1 MEDYMKVNLADI
13 LDLNQ
18 DYGDSVVIDIN
29 DLDPEERMLF
39 IEKLYSDLEVFKERK
54 QNIYTETVIKNYE
67 NLISGLIK
75 NYAH

>member
-1 MEDYMKVNLADI
+1 MEAYMKVNLSDI

-18 DYGDSVVIDIN
+18 DYGDSVIIDIN

-54 QNIYTETVIKNYE
+54 QNIYTETVIKNYKT
-67 NLISGLIK
+67 LISGLIK

>member
-1 MEDYMKVNLADI
+1 MKVNLSDI

-18 DYGDSVVIDIN
+18 DYGDSVIIDIN

-67 NLISGLIK
+67 TLISGLIK

>member
-67 NLISGLIK
+67 TLISGLIK

>member
-39 IEKLYSDLEVFKERK
+39 IEKLYSDLKMFKERE

-67 NLISGLIK
+67 TLISGLIK

>member
-1 MEDYMKVNLADI
+1 MKVNLADI

-67 NLISGLIK
+67 TLISGLIK

>member
-1 MEDYMKVNLADI
+1 MEAYMKVNLSDI

-18 DYGDSVVIDIN
+18 DYGDSVIIDIN

-39 IEKLYSDLEVFKERK
+39 IEKLYSDLEVFRERK
-54 QNIYTETVIKNYE
+54 QNIYTETVIKNYKT
-67 NLISGLIK
+67 LISGLIK

>member
-1 MEDYMKVNLADI
+1 MEAYMKVNLSDI

-18 DYGDSVVIDIN
+18 DYGDSVIIDIN

-67 NLISGLIK
+67 TLISGLIK

>member
-1 MEDYMKVNLADI
+1 MKVN
-13 LDLNQ
+13 LNQ

-39 IEKLYSDLEVFKERK
+39 IEKLYSDLKMFKERE

-67 NLISGLIK
+67 TLISGLIK

>member
-1 MEDYMKVNLADI
+1 MKVNLADI

-39 IEKLYSDLEVFKERK
+39 IEKLYSDLKMFKERE

>member
-1 MEDYMKVNLADI
+1 MKVNLADI

-39 IEKLYSDLEVFKERK
+39 IEKLYSDLKMFKERE

-67 NLISGLIK
+67 TLISGLIK

>member
-1 MEDYMKVNLADI
+1 MKVNLADI

-29 DLDPEERMLF
+29 DLDPEEKMLF
-39 IEKLYSDLEVFKERK
+39 IEKLYSDLKMFKERE

-67 NLISGLIK
+67 TLISGLIK

>member
-39 IEKLYSDLEVFKERK
+39 IEKLYSDLKTFKERE

-67 NLISGLIK
+67 TLISGLIK

>member
-1 MEDYMKVNLADI
+1 MEAYMKVNLSDI

-18 DYGDSVVIDIN
+18 DYGDSVIIDIN

-54 QNIYTETVIKNYE
+54 QNIYTETVIKNY
-67 NLISGLIK
+67 
-75 NYAH
+75 AH

>member
-1 MEDYMKVNLADI
+1 MKVNLADI

>member
-1 MEDYMKVNLADI
+1 MKVNLSDI

-18 DYGDSVVIDIN
+18 DYGDSVIIDIN

-54 QNIYTETVIKNYE
+54 QNIYTETVIKNYKT
-67 NLISGLIK
+67 LISGLIK